1 MDQKLFLLLSGLSGQ
16 SVWLDK
22 LIYFCAVTLPWVTV
36 VGLVI
41 WILAQKSWSGKV
53 KGILVFFSA
62 GLTWWL
68 ASLFKYAY
76 FSPRPF
82 MELFQNKPLFTM
94 DIWWDSLPSGHA
106 VLFGALAGASFIFK
120 NKKIGFG
127 LSAIAIIIAMARVI
141 AGVHWPSDVVA
152 GLLFGSVVGYLLSY
166 FFNRIFF
173 Y

>member
-1 MDQKLFLLLSGLSGQ
+1 VDQKLFLLLSSLSGQ

-22 LIYFCAVTLPWVTV
+22 LIYFCAVLLSWVV
-36 VGLVI
+36 VIVLIV
-41 WILAQKSWSGKV
+41 WILGQKSWPEKV
-53 KGILVFFSA
+53 KGVLVFFSA
-62 GLTWWL
+62 GLSWWL

-106 VLFGALAGASFIFK
+106 VLFGALAGASFVFK

-127 LSAIAIIIAMARVI
+127 LSAIAIVIAVARVI
-141 AGVHWPSDVVA
+141 AGVHWPSDVLA
-152 GLLFGSVVGYLLSY
+152 GLVFGGSTGYLVSY

-173 Y
+173 